1 MLPSSHLL
9 NFTLLYFYT
18 LFRGRNVLTPKVPPL
33 PPIVSVVCQACCE
46 QRTSGVMFYS
56 QSTPE
61 SWAQH
66 SHDNIVRA
74 EHERMA
80 SVELRTLIDNVL
92 NDTSR
97 DMKEQADA
105 VDAAFQKRVVE
116 VDNAK
121 MALED
126 NLRKVSIGLLRNTY
140 AYNCCLCTGL
150 CSLQK
155 SLY

>member
-1 MLPSSHLL
+1 M
-9 NFTLLYFYT
+9 
-18 LFRGRNVLTPKVPPL
+18 R
-33 PPIVSVVCQACCE
+33 
-46 QRTSGVMFYS
+46 YS

-80 SVELRTLIDNVL
+80 SVELRALIDNVL
-92 NDTSR
+92 NDTSRDMNDTSRDLHDTSPRDLDDTSR

-121 MALED
+121 MALEE
-126 NLRKVSIGLLRNTY
+126 NLRKVSIGLLRSTY
-140 AYNCCLCTGL
+140 VFVRLSNVFIELSFTNNRSIAITMLVKIAAL
-150 CSLQK
+150 LA
-155 SLY
+155 